1 MGGDQSVRLRNAPA
15 VLLVAALVAIGIAG
29 CGDGDESTGIRVKT
43 APASEE
49 PPKGEAAGP
58 ARATGRRACE
68 GLTPIEAARRYRKEA
83 RQAGA
88 TKLFVA
94 AVAEP
99 DPATES
105 SPGYPRSVAA
115 LFATTVPPRDQAEA
129 AAGCAEELA
138 ASVKGGGTASG
149 GKR

>member
-1 MGGDQSVRLRNAPA
+1 VRLRTAPA
-15 VLLVAALVAIGIAG
+15 LWLVAVFIATGIAG
-29 CGDGDESTGIRVKT
+29 CGESNDSTASQAKTPAADAAPPNGRTDGHAR
-43 APASEE
+43 
-49 PPKGEAAGP
+49 EA
-58 ARATGRRACE
+58 GRRACE
-68 GLTPIEAARRYRKEA
+68 GMAPIEAARRYRKEA

-88 TKLFVA
+88 TKVFIA

-105 SPGYPRSVAA
+105 SAGYPRTVAA
-115 LFATTVPPRDQAEA
+115 LFATTVPPKDQAEA

-138 ASVKGGGTASG
+138 ASIKGGGTAST